1 MCTFVHD
8 VLSDIIQLIVTC
20 VYVCVY
26 MVSYGR
32 HVQCLYGIVKEK
44 GSMVKHCE
52 GEGCVLYL
60 LRSSVLHKIRIQ
72 RNTICHH

>member
-1 MCTFVHD
+1 MCTLVHD
-8 VLSDIIQLIVTC
+8 VSGIIQLIVTC

-44 GSMVKHCE
+44 VMHCK
-52 GEGCVLYL
+52 
-60 LRSSVLHKIRIQ
+60 R
-72 RNTICHH
+72 